1 MQRKYY
7 WIGSRAGGKNILIVS
22 LLQHTVAYR
31 EQGWGSGE
39 STCLPQIWPGFDY
52 LTSSHTWTEFI
63 GSLLCSERF
72 FPFLIWFDLL

>member
-1 MQRKYY
+1 M
-7 WIGSRAGGKNILIVS
+7 KNTVIIS
-22 LLQHTVAYR
+22 LLQHIVAYG

-39 STCLPQIWPGFDY
+39 STCLPPIWPRLDF
-52 LTSSHTWTEFI
+52 LTSSHTCTDFI